1 MVKHYNMGY
10 TTNFSI
16 DAILAMSTT
25 KPLPLVQTQAQTNQA
40 LYQRAQQQ
48 QHAYQ
53 QPQPQQQQ
61 PIQQTQQ
68 LQQNSMRS
76 YQTEQAY
83 VSDDLASIDSF
94 ETPSRTSTP
103 MSSGADSL
111 TSGED
116 KLDEV
121 ESGEDYEEEGE
132 DYEEEDEDKDAD
144 ADADTDGKT
153 DNKHKK
159 PTYSYNA
166 LIMMAIQDSPEQRLT
181 LSGIYEYLINRFPFF
196 TKNKRG
202 WQNSI
207 RHNLSLNKCFTKI
220 PRSYDDPGKGNYW
233 VLDPSAEEVFIGETT
248 GKLRRKNPGA
258 SRSRLAAYRQAMFS
272 PLMSPYGAPPTIP
285 TAYHTAQPFVGAA
298 GYMGAAAAAAAALY
312 QRMPPPLTPA
322 AVYHQAAMYGGAAQM
337 AAAAAAAGGIAPPPT
352 APIRV
357 ATPPT
362 GAPHFPLGYNPAAY
376 GAMPTLQAPHMTNEL
391 FQRMQLFGK
400 FPRS

>member
-1 MVKHYNMGY
+1 MVKYYNMEH

-16 DAILAMSTT
+16 DAILAKGTT

-48 QHAYQ
+48 QQQHAYQ
-53 QPQPQQQQ
+53 QAQQQ

-121 ESGEDYEEEGE
+121 ESGEDYEEE
-132 DYEEEDEDKDAD
+132 DEDKDAD
-144 ADADTDGKT
+144 AGASGKT

-258 SRSRLAAYRQAMFS
+258 SRTRLAAYRQAMFS
-272 PLMSPYGAPPTIP
+272 PLMSPYGAPSTIP
-285 TAYHTAQPFVGAA
+285 TAYHNAQPFVGAA

-312 QRMPPPLTPA
+312 QRMPPPLAAA

-337 AAAAAAAGGIAPPPT
+337 AAAAAAAGGIAPPSTTPIT
-352 APIRV
+352 A
-357 ATPPT
+357 AASPT
-362 GAPHFPLGYNPAAY
+362 GAPHFSLGYNPAAY

-391 FQRMQLFGK
+391 FQRMQLFNK
-400 FPRS
+400 FPSS

>member
-1 MVKHYNMGY
+1 MVRYYNNMEH

-16 DAILAMSTT
+16 DAILAKGSTQ
-25 KPLPLVQTQAQTNQA
+25 PLPQVQTQAQTNQA
-40 LYQRAQQQ
+40 LYQRAQQRT
-48 QHAYQ
+48 YQ
-53 QPQPQQQQ
+53 QPKEQQ
-61 PIQQTQQ
+61 IQQTQQ
-68 LQQNSMRS
+68 LQQNPMQT

-121 ESGEDYEEEGE
+121 ESGEDYEEE
-132 DYEEEDEDKDAD
+132 DEEKDATL
-144 ADADTDGKT
+144 ADAKSDG
-153 DNKHKK
+153 DKHKK

-166 LIMMAIQDSPEQRLT
+166 LIMMAIQNSPEQRLT
-181 LSGIYEYLINRFPFF
+181 LNGIYEYLIKRFPFF

-258 SRSRLAAYRQAMFS
+258 SRSRLAAYRQAMFT
-272 PLMSPYGAPPTIP
+272 PLMSPYGAPPTIS
-285 TAYHTAQPFVGAA
+285 TAYHNAQPFVGAA

-312 QRMPPPLTPA
+312 QRMPPPLAAA

-337 AAAAAAAGGIAPPPT
+337 AAAAAAASGIAPPPPTVT
-352 APIRV
+352 A
-357 ATPPT
+357 ASSPT
-362 GAPHFPLGYNPAAY
+362 GAHHLPLGYNPAAY
-376 GAMPTLQAPHMTNEL
+376 SAMPTLQAPHMTNEL

-400 FPRS
+400 FPTS